1 MARKVRMTQRIRAGL
16 VGLTTC
22 DTWRLAR
29 IIGLGENDLS
39 GWDSM
44 QDALEL
50 MRGQGEVRFTD
61 ARDEHFEVRNL
72 KGVWA

>member
-1 MARKVRMTQRIRAGL
+1 MARKVRMTERIRAGL
-16 VGLTTC
+16 VGLQTC

-29 IIGLGENDLS
+29 IIGLGENDLA

-50 MRGQGEVRFTD
+50 MRGRGEVRFID
-61 ARDEHFEVRNL
+61 DREEHLEVRNL
-72 KGVWA
+72 GEVWA